1 LPGYVAAL
9 GRVKVVRTLV
19 FISNHDVFTL
29 TVKEELVEYVYCL
42 SNHGVFTLPP
52 NVPVDE
58 TSIVPVNV
66 LFPPNVCVVALT
78 TPIVELPANAIDI
91 TGVVV
96 PVATLK
102 PFAGLPALTLVTV
115 PLPPV
120 ADNVPLVK
128 DNPVPTVTVAN
139 LSVEDNPA
147 NLVAV

>member
-1 LPGYVAAL
+1 M
-9 GRVKVVRTLV
+9 
-19 FISNHDVFTL
+19 
-29 TVKEELVEYVYCL
+29 
-42 SNHGVFTLPP
+42 
-52 NVPVDE
+52 PVDE
-58 TSIVPVNV
+58 EAVGKVKVTVPALLTTTHVDEVVIDALLPVTLSTGLWIALWNPTKFENV
-66 LFPPNVCVVALT
+66 LAPPNVCVVALT

-120 ADNVPLVK
+120 ADNVPLAK
-128 DNPVPTVTVAN
+128 DKPVPIVTVAN

-147 NLVAV
+147 NLVAVYV